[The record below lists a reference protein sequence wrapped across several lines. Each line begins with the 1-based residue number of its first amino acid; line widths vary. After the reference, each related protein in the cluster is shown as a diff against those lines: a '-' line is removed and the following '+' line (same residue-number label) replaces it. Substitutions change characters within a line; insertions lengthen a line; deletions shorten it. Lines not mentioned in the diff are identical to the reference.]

1 MEFLLENILNLV
13 GFIIGIIIGVFAYV
27 GYKNTG
33 SPVLFRLTIAFI
45 AIGIG
50 FGIIW
55 MGYVIDDVYLQE
67 GKINRGLQALGLGI
81 QTIGYFFIA
90 FSHTIKSF
98 FPKSRYFRSV
108 GILPLFALS
117 AMNIEHIIRSF
128 SFILLVYGAI
138 ETFVSFLE
146 GKQKGALAVGTGLAL
161 LAFGEFIAWYSLV
174 FPESILYSVSILM
187 KISGLISLFLPIS
200 RLPLRK
206 IKFDDLDGD
215 EDDMKFD
222 DLDDEK
228 FGR

>member
-1 MEFLLENILNLV
+1 MELFLEGILNLIGFVV
-13 GFIIGIIIGVFAYV
+13 GLIIGTFSYI

-33 SPVLFRLTIAFI
+33 SPVLFRLTIAFF

-55 MGYVIDDVYLQE
+55 YAYIINELVFDTE
-67 GKINRGLQALGLGI
+67 KINRGIQALGLGI

-108 GILPLFALS
+108 GILPLFFLS

-128 SFILLVYGAI
+128 SFILLVYGSI
-138 ETFVSFLE
+138 ETIVSYIE
-146 GKQKGALAVGTGLAL
+146 GRQKGALAVGVGLGL

-174 FPESILYSVSILM
+174 FPESILYSISIVI
-187 KISGLISLFLPIS
+187 KISGLLSLFIPVSKI
-200 RLPLRK
+200 PLRK
-206 IKFDDLDGD
+206 IKFDDLDG
-215 EDDMKFD
+215 E
-222 DLDDEK
+222 
-228 FGR
+228 

>member
-13 GFIIGIIIGVFAYV
+13 GFIVGLTIGIFSYI

-33 SPVLFRLTIAFI
+33 SPVLFRLTLAFF

-55 MGYVIDDVYLQE
+55 SGYMLDSVYLDE
-67 GKINRGLQALGLGI
+67 GEINRGIQALGLGV

-108 GILPLFALS
+108 GVLPLFFLS
-117 AMNIEHIIRSF
+117 TMSIEHIIRSF

-146 GKQKGALAVGTGLAL
+146 GKQKGTLAVAVGLAL

-174 FPESILYSVSILM
+174 FPESILYSISILI
-187 KISGLISLFLPIS
+187 KVSGLISLFVPVS
-200 RLPLRK
+200 KLPLRK
-206 IKFDDLDGD
+206 LKLDDDL
-215 EDDMKFD
+215 EDDFTD
-222 DLDDEK
+222 DSENHA
-228 FGR
+228 

>member
-1 MEFLLENILNLV
+1 MEFLLENILNLI
-13 GFIIGIIIGVFAYV
+13 GFAVGIIIGIFAYI

-33 SPVLFRLTIAFI
+33 SPVLFRLTLAFF

-55 MGYVIDDVYLQE
+55 LGYMIDSVYFE
-67 GKINRGLQALGLGI
+67 MGKINRGIQALGLGI

-108 GILPLFALS
+108 GILPLFFLS
-117 AMNIEHIIRSF
+117 TMTIEHIIRSF

-138 ETFVSFLE
+138 ETFVSYIE
-146 GKQKGALAVGTGLAL
+146 GKQKGALAVGIGLTL

-174 FPESILYSVSILM
+174 FPESVLYSISIII
-187 KISGLISLFLPIS
+187 KVSGLISLFVPVS
-200 RLPLRK
+200 KLPLRK
-206 IKFDDLDGD
+206 LKLD
-215 EDDMKFD
+215 D
-222 DLDDEK
+222 DLDDDLEDHA
-228 FGR
+228 

>member
-13 GFIIGIIIGVFAYV
+13 GFIIGIIIGIFAYV
-27 GYKNTG
+27 GYRNTG
-33 SPVLFRLTIAFI
+33 SPVLFRLTIAFL

-50 FGIIW
+50 FGTIW
-55 MGYVIDDVYLQE
+55 GGYVIDDVYLQK
-67 GKINRGLQALGLGI
+67 GNIDRGLQALGLGI

-108 GILPLFALS
+108 GILPLFILS
-117 AMNIEHIIRSF
+117 SMNIEHIIRSF

-138 ETFVSFLE
+138 ETLVSFLE
-146 GKQKGALAVGTGLAL
+146 GRQKGTLIVGIGLAL

-174 FPESILYSVSILM
+174 FPESILYSVSILL
-187 KISGLISLFLPIS
+187 KISGLVSLFIPIS

-206 IKFDDLDGD
+206 IKFDDFEDKEDG
-215 EDDMKFD
+215 
-222 DLDDEK
+222 
-228 FGR
+228 R

>member
-1 MEFLLENILNLV
+1 MEFLLENILNLI
-13 GFIIGIIIGVFAYV
+13 GFIVGIIIGIFAYI

-33 SPVLFRLTIAFI
+33 SPVLFRLTIAFL

-55 MGYVIDDVYLQE
+55 VGYVIDDVFLQE
-67 GKINRGLQALGLGI
+67 GKNNRGLQALGLGI

-108 GILPLFALS
+108 GVFPLFFLS
-117 AMNIEHIIRSF
+117 SMNIEHIIRSF

-146 GKQKGALAVGTGLAL
+146 GKQKGALAVGIGLSL

-174 FPESILYSVSILM
+174 FPESILYSTSILL
-187 KISGLISLFLPIS
+187 KISGLISLFIPIS

-206 IKFDDLDGD
+206 
-215 EDDMKFD
+215 MKFD
-222 DLDDEK
+222 NLDEDEEEG
-228 FGR
+228 FGK

>member
-1 MEFLLENILNLV
+1 MEFLLENILNLIGFVV
-13 GFIIGIIIGVFAYV
+13 GIVIGIFSYI

-33 SPVLFRLTIAFI
+33 SPVLFRLTIAFF

-55 MGYVIDDVYLQE
+55 LGYMIDSIYLDK
-67 GKINRGLQALGLGI
+67 GKINRGIQALGLGV

-108 GILPLFALS
+108 GILPLFFLS
-117 AMNIEHIIRSF
+117 TMTIEHIIRSF

-146 GKQKGALAVGTGLAL
+146 GRQKGTLAVGTGLAL
-161 LAFGEFIAWYSLV
+161 LAFGEFIAWYSFV
-174 FPESILYSVSILM
+174 FPESILYSISIIL
-187 KISGLISLFLPIS
+187 KVAGLISLFVPVSKLPM
-200 RLPLRK
+200 RK
-206 IKFDDLDGD
+206 IK
-215 EDDMKFD
+215 
-222 DLDDEK
+222 LDDE
-228 FGR
+228 FGDEFNDDSENHA

>member
-13 GFIIGIIIGVFAYV
+13 GFIVGIVIGVFAYI

-33 SPVLFRLTIAFI
+33 SPVLFRLTLAFF

-55 MGYVIDDVYLQE
+55 LGYMIDSVYFE
-67 GKINRGLQALGLGI
+67 MGKINRGIQALGLGI

-108 GILPLFALS
+108 GILPLFLLS
-117 AMNIEHIIRSF
+117 TMTIEHIIRSF

-138 ETFVSFLE
+138 ETFVSYIE
-146 GKQKGALAVGTGLAL
+146 GKQKGALAVGIGLAL
-161 LAFGEFIAWYSLV
+161 LAFGEFIAWYSFV
-174 FPESILYSVSILM
+174 FPESILYSISIII
-187 KISGLISLFLPIS
+187 KVSGLISLFVPVS
-200 RLPLRK
+200 KLPLRRLK
-206 IKFDDLDGD
+206 LD
-215 EDDMKFD
+215 D
-222 DLDDEK
+222 DLDDDLEDHA
-228 FGR
+228 

>member
-1 MEFLLENILNLV
+1 MEFLLENILNLIGFIV
-13 GFIIGIIIGVFAYV
+13 GLIIGIFAYI

-33 SPVLFRLTIAFI
+33 SPVLFRLSLAFF

-55 MGYVIDDVYLQE
+55 LGYMIDSIYFE
-67 GKINRGLQALGLGI
+67 AGKINRGIQALGLGI

-108 GILPLFALS
+108 GVLPLFFLS
-117 AMNIEHIIRSF
+117 TMTIEHIIRSF

-146 GKQKGALAVGTGLAL
+146 GKQKGALVVGIGLSI

-174 FPESILYSVSILM
+174 FPESVLYSISIII
-187 KISGLISLFLPIS
+187 KISGLISLFVPVS
-200 RLPLRK
+200 KLPLRRLK
-206 IKFDDLDGD
+206 LDDNLDDDL
-215 EDDMKFD
+215 EDHA
-222 DLDDEK
+222 
-228 FGR
+228 

>member
-1 MEFLLENILNLV
+1 MEFLLENILNLI
-13 GFIIGIIIGVFAYV
+13 GFIIGIVIGVFAYI
-27 GYKNTG
+27 GYRNTG
-33 SPVLFRLTIAFI
+33 SPVLFRLTIAFL

-55 MGYVIDDVYLQE
+55 GGYVIDDVFLQE

-98 FPKSRYFRSV
+98 FPKSRYLRSV
-108 GILPLFALS
+108 AILPLFLLS
-117 AMNIEHIIRSF
+117 TMSIEHIIRSF

-146 GKQKGALAVGTGLAL
+146 GKQKGTLAVGIGLGM

-174 FPESILYSVSILM
+174 FPETILYSVSILL

-200 RLPLRK
+200 KLPLRK
-206 IKFDDLDGD
+206 IKIDDFVED
-215 EDDMKFD
+215 E
-222 DLDDEK
+222 DEK
-228 FGR
+228 FGV

>member
-1 MEFLLENILNLV
+1 MEFLLENILNLI
-13 GFIIGIIIGVFAYV
+13 GFAVGIIIGIFAYI

-33 SPVLFRLTIAFI
+33 SPVLFRLTLAFF

-55 MGYVIDDVYLQE
+55 LGYMIDSVYFE
-67 GKINRGLQALGLGI
+67 TGKINRGIQALGLGI

-108 GILPLFALS
+108 GMLPLFFLS
-117 AMNIEHIIRSF
+117 TMTIEHIIRSF

-146 GKQKGALAVGTGLAL
+146 GKQKGALAVAVGLAL
-161 LAFGEFIAWYSLV
+161 LAFGEFIAWYSFV
-174 FPESILYSVSILM
+174 FPESVLYSISIII
-187 KISGLISLFLPIS
+187 KVSGLISLFVPVS
-200 RLPLRK
+200 KLPLRRLK
-206 IKFDDLDGD
+206 LD
-215 EDDMKFD
+215 D
-222 DLDDEK
+222 DLDDDLEDHA
-228 FGR
+228 